1 MAKVT
6 VHPSDA
12 ESVMTPSQQVIA
24 DANGIV
30 RVKDALGRTIGVRKM
45 SMSVRRRTLKAILPQ
60 STENGRYVALVMMA
74 ACVVDIDGE
83 IVDPLRGGGNE
94 IVLDALIDR
103 LDDDGFAAIGEAMLV
118 LNPPRDE
125 EGAELKNS

>member
-12 ESVMTPSQQVIA
+12 ETVMTPSQQIIA
-24 DANGIV
+24 DANGVV

-45 SMSVRRRTLKAILPQ
+45 SMSVRRRAFKAISPQ
-60 STENGRYVALVMMA
+60 SIQNERYLGLAMLA

-83 IVDPLRGGGNE
+83 RVDPLVGGGNE
-94 IVLDALIDR
+94 LVLDALIDR
-103 LDDDGFAAIGEAMLV
+103 LDDDGFLAVGEAMRI
-118 LNPPRDE
+118 LNPPREDE
-125 EGAELKNS
+125 GELKNS